1 MKRFITLTFSLAVA
15 LWISGLTFAVAQG
28 HRNGGSHGQKPAQT
42 GLEHGEAKA
51 NPKGVQHGI
60 ENAEAKQT
68 AHKHKKFAKAK
79 GKHKTKHSS
88 VAAH

>member
-1 MKRFITLTFSLAVA
+1 MKRFITLTVSLAVA
-15 LWISGLTFAVAQG
+15 LWFSGLAFAAAQG
-28 HRNGGSHGQKPAQT
+28 HRNAGSQGQKPAQT

-60 ENAEAKQT
+60 ENAETKQAT
-68 AHKHKKFAKAK
+68 HKHKKAVKAK
-79 GKHKTKHSS
+79 GKHKTKHPS